1 MRNRTLS
8 LVRSLTWPVWLA
20 TALAF
25 AAVCAVIAY
34 WALQILA
41 PRAPIAP
48 SGIASD
54 QRSLPQL
61 QAASQLFGA
70 TVAATAAAPQP
81 SNIQVVGIV
90 AAGRLGSAILTV
102 DGKPPKSFSVGTKVS
117 PTQSLGAVRADA
129 VVIDS
134 AGQRVELPAPTRASL
149 DVLTSGKAR
158 AASSS
163 PPAAAGG
170 LAAAPTPGA
179 SPMPAPMP
187 MPMPAPGQDPQ
198 SGMAQPM
205 LPAPVGGPVG
215 LGATG
220 GQVPV
225 IGKPTND

>member
-8 LVRSLTWPVWLA
+8 IVRSLTWPVWLA

-25 AAVCAVIAY
+25 AALCAVIAY

-54 QRSLPQL
+54 QRALPQL

-70 TVAATAAAPQP
+70 TVAATAVAPPP

-102 DGKPPKSFSVGTKVS
+102 DGKPPKSYFVGAKVS
-117 PTQSLGAVRADA
+117 PTQSVGAVRADA

-149 DVLTSGKAR
+149 DVLTSGKGR
-158 AASSS
+158 TAASASGS
-163 PPAAAGG
+163 PAAPPGG
-170 LAAAPTPGA
+170 PAAVPTPGA
-179 SPMPAPMP
+179 VPMPV
-187 MPMPAPGQDPQ
+187 PMPAPGQDSQ

-215 LGATG
+215 VGAPG

-225 IGKPTND
+225 VGKQTND